1 MEGGNGGYLE
11 QGAGAPLDASTAACS
26 AVVGE
31 SAATGDSVKRRESL
45 EDQGRET
52 AGGGGD
58 GDGGEQ
64 RLQDEVYLYSL
75 EKGFLMLRP
84 DLRRK
89 HGIVT
94 ANVTV
99 SAHDPCLG
107 GTVVQVMHF
116 LRDCLVTVSFR

>member
-1 MEGGNGGYLE
+1 MDGEKAGLLDR
-11 QGAGAPLDASTAACS
+11 GAWAPPDSSTAACT
-26 AVVGE
+26 
-31 SAATGDSVKRRESL
+31 AAA
-45 EDQGRET
+45 RET
-52 AGGGGD
+52 AARSDGLKSREPYEDQRGEAAVAEGGEGEGGE
-58 GDGGEQ
+58 GEGGEQ

-89 HGIVT
+89 HGIMT

-107 GTVVQVMHF
+107 GMVVQVIKI
-116 LRDCLVTVSFR
+116 